1 MGVSSVKRGVSI
13 DGAYIYIYIYIYILK
28 VSWHIIPLDIL
39 FYFIFEIDGMGCDRI
54 I

>member
-13 DGAYIYIYIYIYILK
+13 DGAYIYIYIFLLK